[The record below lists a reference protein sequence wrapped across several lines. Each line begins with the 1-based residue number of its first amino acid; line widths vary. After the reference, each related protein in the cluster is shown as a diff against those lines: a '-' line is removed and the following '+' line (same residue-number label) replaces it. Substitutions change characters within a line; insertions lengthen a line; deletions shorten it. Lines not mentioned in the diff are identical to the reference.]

1 MDISGSASASNTN
14 GGDND
19 AEMSL
24 VNYKLGKTLGIGA
37 FSKVKLADHIPT
49 GIKVA
54 IKIYN
59 RRKLKKMKMNE
70 DKVMREIKAMRLLF
84 MHPHVIRLYEVIVTP
99 CDIYLVTEWAK
110 NGELFDYLVE
120 KGRLQDYEA
129 RYLFQQI
136 ISGVEYCHTN
146 MVAHR
151 DLKPENLLLDSN
163 DNVKI
168 ADFGLS
174 NFMRDGHFLET
185 NCGSWNYAS
194 PEVLSGEPYAGPE
207 VDVWSCG
214 VILYALLCGALPF
227 DEENISNLLR
237 KIKGGSYYLPTHLST
252 GASDLIPRM
261 LLVDP
266 IKRITIPEIRQHPWF
281 QVYLPR
287 NLVVPPPN
295 TKQQT
300 NKIDDRIVQKVV
312 LMGFN
317 RDLVIKSLCSRTQ
330 NQATVAYHLLM
341 DNNFNR
347 TTRTSNITHNISV
360 GYMNDNQ
367 QTPPA
372 SQYHVHKKWA
382 LGIQSKAHPQ
392 VLMTEVLKALKEM
405 KVCWKKIGSYNM
417 KCSSKWF
424 PPLGPTGK
432 NDRCTVS
439 RNNVVHDILAE
450 NGDRIGSIK
459 SLRIVKFEIQLYK
472 GREEK
477 NYVLDFQRVNG
488 SQVLF
493 LDICAAIFTQVA
505 VI

>member
-1 MDISGSASASNTN
+1 MDRSSSANASNTS

-19 AEMSL
+19 AEVSL
-24 VNYKLGKTLGIGA
+24 ENYKLGKTLGIGA

-59 RRKLKKMKMNE
+59 RIKLKKMKMNE

-84 MHPHVIRLYEVIVTP
+84 MHPHIIRLYEVIITP
-99 CDIYLVTEWAK
+99 CCIYLVTEWAK

-136 ISGVEYCHTN
+136 ISGVEYCHSN

-174 NFMRDGHFLET
+174 NFMRDGCFLET
-185 NCGSWNYAS
+185 NCGSWNYAA
-194 PEVLSGEPYAGPE
+194 PE
-207 VDVWSCG
+207 
-214 VILYALLCGALPF
+214 
-227 DEENISNLLR
+227 
-237 KIKGGSYYLPTHLST
+237 GGRYILPTHLST

-287 NLVVPPPN
+287 NLTVPLPN

-300 NKIDDRIVQKVV
+300 NKIDDRIIQEMV
-312 LMGFN
+312 LKGFN
-317 RDLVIKSLCSRTQ
+317 RDLVIKSLCRRTQ

-341 DNNFNR
+341 DNNFNG
-347 TTRTSNITHNISV
+347 TSSYPEKDKRTSKIIHNISV
-360 GYMNDNQ
+360 GYMDDNQ
-367 QTPPA
+367 QTSSVP
-372 SQYHVHKKWA
+372 QYHVHKKWA

-392 VLMTEVLKALKEM
+392 VLMAEVLKALKEM
-405 KVCWKKIGSYNM
+405 RVCWKKIGSYNM

-424 PPLGPTGK
+424 PPHHPTGK
-432 NDRCTVS
+432 NNQRIVRC
-439 RNNVVHDILAE
+439 NN
-450 NGDRIGSIK
+450 
-459 SLRIVKFEIQLYK
+459 IVKFEIQLYK
-472 GREEK
+472 NREEK

-493 LDICAAIFTQVA
+493 LDICAAIFTQVG

>member
-1 MDISGSASASNTN
+1 MDISGSASNTN
-14 GGDND
+14 GGENEN

-24 VNYKLGKTLGIGA
+24 LHYKLGKTLGIGA

-99 CDIYLVTEWAK
+99 CYIYLVTEWAK

-136 ISGVEYCHTN
+136 ISGVEYCHSN

-174 NFMRDGHFLET
+174 NFMRDGRFLET
-185 NCGSWNYAS
+185 NCGSWNYAA

-227 DEENISNLLR
+227 DDENISNLLR

-266 IKRITIPEIRQHPWF
+266 IKRITISEIRQHPWF

-287 NLVVPPPN
+287 NLVVPLPN
-295 TKQQT
+295 RKQQT
-300 NKIDDRIVQKVV
+300 TKIDDRIIQKVV

-317 RDLVIKSLCSRTQ
+317 RDLVIKSLCSRKQ
-330 NQATVAYHLLM
+330 NQATVAYQLLM
-341 DNNFNR
+341 DNNFNG
-347 TTRTSNITHNISV
+347 TTRTSSITHNISV
-360 GYMNDNQ
+360 GI
-367 QTPPA
+367 
-372 SQYHVHKKWA
+372 HVHKKRA

-392 VLMTEVLKALKEM
+392 VLMNEVLKALKEM

-417 KCSSKWF
+417 KCCTKWF
-424 PPLGPTGK
+424 PPLCPTGE
-432 NDRCTVS
+432 NDQCTAS
-439 RNNVVHDILAE
+439 HNNVIDDNLAE
-450 NGDRIGSIK
+450 NGARFK
-459 SLRIVKFEIQLYK
+459 SLHIVKFEIQLYK

-493 LDICAAIFTQVA
+493 LDICAAIFTQVG